1 MGKVKGSDKKT
12 PAQGKPGAKLA
23 AKPAVSKTA
32 DKTVATSAAKPA
44 AKAAPKPAA
53 KSVTLKMAKP
63 AAAPTPPAATPAKTD
78 LPKPAPVVIKPVPAP
93 EKASIPAVASAPAA
107 PSADAPAAEPKLVTS
122 ATPVVTGPEMKK
134 KDLIDK
140 VVKRSGVKKKDAK
153 QVVEAMLAV
162 LGEALFEGREL
173 VLQPMGRLKTTRVK
187 EAGNGRVLIC
197 RLRQGGGEGKG
208 GKEALAEEDD

>member
-12 PAQGKPGAKLA
+12 SAPGKPGAKAA
-23 AKPAVSKTA
+23 AKPATTKPA
-32 DKTVATSAAKPA
+32 AAKPA
-44 AKAAPKPAA
+44 ATTAPKPAA
-53 KSVTLKMAKP
+53 KSVTLKIAKP
-63 AAAPTPPAATPAKTD
+63 ATAATPPAATPVKAD

-93 EKASIPAVASAPAA
+93 EKASIPAVASPSVA
-107 PSADAPAAEPKLVTS
+107 PSAETPAAEPKLVTS

-134 KDLIDK
+134 KDLIEK

-153 QVVEAMLAV
+153 LVVEAMLAV
-162 LGEALFEGREL
+162 LGEALVEGREL

-187 EAGNGRVLIC
+187 ESGNGRILIC

-208 GKEALAEEDD
+208 GKEALAEDDD